1 MKTKIAQKQTKI
13 RDNDISGID
22 ELLRRVIEKGAS
34 DLHLV
39 VHNPPILR
47 IDGVMVPQEDLPIL
61 NPDDVDVFLNQ
72 TITKDQRNTFI
83 REHEL
88 DSAYS
93 IAGLGRFRINAL
105 KQRGSTS
112 LAFRLVPFDAPTIDE
127 LKIPQVC
134 KNLIQKQRGL
144 ILVTGPSGSGKSTT
158 LAAMINHL
166 NQTER
171 RNVITIEDPIEFL
184 FKNNKCVIHQREI
197 GSDTSSFAKALKYS
211 LRHDPD
217 VIVIGEMRDLTTIST
232 AMSAA
237 ETGHLVLGTLH
248 TYDAAQS
255 IDRIIDVF
263 PPAQQR
269 QVRLQLSQVLEAVL
283 SQTLL
288 PRINGGRI
296 AAFEIMLATSVVRRL
311 IRDEKIWEIT
321 PNIEMGVREGSQS
334 MNQALAD
341 LIQNNLVAK
350 DDAMLKS
357 SDSVKL
363 ESLISKQNKYE
374 CVR

>member
-1 MKTKIAQKQTKI
+1 MKTKLAQKQTKI
-13 RDNDISGID
+13 KKNGVPIID
-22 ELLRRVIEKGAS
+22 ELLKRLVNKGAS
-34 DLHLV
+34 DLHLMV
-39 VHNPPILR
+39 QSRPILR
-47 IDGVMVPQEDLPIL
+47 INGLLLPQEDTPIL
-61 NPDDVDVFLNQ
+61 NPDDIEALLSQ
-72 TITKDQRNTFI
+72 AITKDQRDAFI
-83 REHEL
+83 HEHEL
-88 DSAYS
+88 DAACS
-93 IAGLGRFRINAL
+93 ISGVGRFRLNAL

-112 LAFRLVPFDAPTIDE
+112 LAFRLVPYEIPTIDDLRLPQICKE
-127 LKIPQVC
+127 LV
-134 KNLIQKQRGL
+134 QKPRGL

-166 NQTER
+166 NDNNQ
-171 RNVITIEDPIEFL
+171 RNVITIEEPIEYL
-184 FKNNKCVIHQREI
+184 FKNNKSIIHQREI
-197 GSDTSSFAKALKYS
+197 GSDTSSFSKALKHS

-217 VIVIGEMRDLTTIST
+217 VIVIGELRDLATIST

-288 PRINGGRI
+288 PCLDGGRI
-296 AAFEIMLATSVVRRL
+296 AAFEIMLANSVIKRL

-334 MNQALAD
+334 LNQALAE
-341 LIQNNLVAK
+341 LVRKNLVAK
-350 DDAMLKS
+350 EDAILRS
-357 SDSVKL
+357 NDPVKL
-363 ESLISKQNKYE
+363 ESLISVKEKQKCLY
-374 CVR
+374 